1 MCVYVHF
8 IWAISFCAYIRGA
21 QYFNTYI
28 VHNVPICKYS
38 YCCGFFKRYIYMYM
52 CVNIKSWTCCIAYFI
67 RHHLRAGSY
76 ISSHVFRQLWSW
88 SVGTHFFSMCVCVR
102 ERVTVLWKLFFLLC
116 VWERES
122 DSIVEIV
129 GFFYPCLFSCFFSEV
144 SSFRFQSSESFHRV
158 VTN

>member
-1 MCVYVHF
+1 MLNILILILYIMFPYV
-8 IWAISFCAYIRGA
+8 
-21 QYFNTYI
+21 NTVI
-28 VHNVPICKYS
+28 VVVFLKDI
-38 YCCGFFKRYIYMYM
+38 YIYMYM

-67 RHHLRAGSY
+67 RHHRRAGSY

-129 GFFYPCLFSCFFSEV
+129 VFFYPCLFNCFSQKSLPLD
-144 SSFRFQSSESFHRV
+144 SSPVRAFIVWLQIKAHS
-158 VTN
+158 TNKCKI